1 MWKKAFVGFIV
12 LLAVA
17 LSAGSLWFFS
27 NYAIVK
33 GNIVIREFETD
44 ELFIMTSHDEIHKF
58 DIEVARSEA
67 EKRQGMMFRSHMPEN
82 FGMLFPFDPPKPV
95 SFWMKN
101 VYVPLDFIFLTSD
114 GRIVAMTENNT
125 PHDETA
131 VNTGDFA
138 VAGVLEVPAW
148 TRRKLGIN
156 LGDIVIQDDFDLPPE
171 EKERFDR
178 LIQEK
183 GLTTQPKD
191 DLIEKFDLRAE

>member
-1 MWKKAFVGFIV
+1 MWKKAFVGFMV

-44 ELFIMTSHDEIHKF
+44 ELYIMTSHDELHHF
-58 DIEVARSEA
+58 DIEIAQSEA
-67 EKRQGMMFRSHMPEN
+67 EKRQGMMFRSHMPSN
-82 FGMLFPFDPPKPV
+82 FGMLFPFDPPQSV

-101 VYVPLDFIFLTSD
+101 VYVPLDFIFLTSE

-138 VAGVLEVPAW
+138 VAAVLEVPAW
-148 TRRKLGIN
+148 TRRRLG
-156 LGDIVIQDDFDLPPE
+156 LKPGDFVLHSFFDTPPE
-171 EKERFDR
+171 ATERFDR
-178 LIQEK
+178 IMSEK
-183 GLTTQPKD
+183 GVSSESETDLT
-191 DLIEKFDLRAE
+191 EKFDLSPE